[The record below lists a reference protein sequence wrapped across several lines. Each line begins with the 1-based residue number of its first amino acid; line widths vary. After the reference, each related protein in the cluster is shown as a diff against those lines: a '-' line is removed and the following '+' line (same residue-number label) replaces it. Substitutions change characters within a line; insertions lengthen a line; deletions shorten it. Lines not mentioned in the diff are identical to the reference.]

1 MRGRSVKHM
10 LNATIAATDGD
21 IGRCKDGLFEEDS
34 WVLRYLVVDTHKWL
48 PFGHKLVI
56 SPISVDLAD
65 STDHTLAIRLTREQ
79 IKNSPP
85 LSEHEPV
92 SRKYEKLLYQYYGY
106 GQYWMG
112 LGLWGAYAQPD
123 SLVEATPEDVLRE
136 EVEQEGHLRSI
147 VELEHYRVKCG
158 ENVVGH
164 VVDFIFDE
172 QTWSITA
179 AVIDTENWPHGHGQH
194 LLPVNKID
202 GIEWIG
208 RYLSTT
214 LATEEISELEG
225 FETAH

>member
-1 MRGRSVKHM
+1 M
-10 LNATIAATDGD
+10 LNSSLAATDGS
-21 IGRCKDGLFEEDS
+21 IGVCKDALFEEDS

-48 PFGHKLVI
+48 PFGRKLVI

-65 STDHTLAIRLTREQ
+65 STDDTLAITLTRDQ
-79 IKNSPP
+79 IKNSPS

-112 LGLWGAYAQPD
+112 LGLWGAYAQPG
-123 SLVEATPEDVLRE
+123 SLIETTPEEVLRE
-136 EVEQEGHLRSI
+136 EAEKEGHLRSI
-147 VELEHYRVKCG
+147 MELEHYRLKCG

-164 VVDFIFDE
+164 IIDFVFDE

-179 AVIDTENWPHGHGQH
+179 VVIDTENWPHGHGQR

-202 GIEWIG
+202 RIEWIG
-208 RYLSTT
+208 RYISTT
-214 LATEEISELEG
+214 LTMEELSELKD
-225 FETAH
+225 FDPA